1 MRISDWSSDLCSS
14 DLTLL
19 NALAGR
25 DVAIVSP
32 IACTTRDRI
41 ETPVAING
49 VPFLFIDTAGLR
61 EKGGDEI
68 EGIGIDLA
76 QRAMED
82 SDLVLWLGEP
92 SQGPHNLAAK
102 VVRIAPKSDLGSPN
116 PHGCDLTLSAL
127 TGEGMLQ
134 LQTLLMDRAR
144 ALLPREGEYALN
156 KRQRVA
162 LASLQT
168 ELESAIRTE
177 IGRAHV

>member
-1 MRISDWSSDLCSS
+1 MRISDWSSDVCSS
-14 DLTLL
+14 DL
-19 NALAGR
+19 
-25 DVAIVSP
+25 
-32 IACTTRDRI
+32 RI

-144 ALLPREGEYALN
+144 ALIPRAGSSEE
-156 KRQRVA
+156 RRVGK
-162 LASLQT
+162 
-168 ELESAIRTE
+168 ECVRT
-177 IGRAHV
+177 GRAR

>member
-1 MRISDWSSDLCSS
+1 
-14 DLTLL
+14 
-19 NALAGR
+19 
-25 DVAIVSP
+25 
-32 IACTTRDRI
+32 
-41 ETPVAING
+41 
-49 VPFLFIDTAGLR
+49 
-61 EKGGDEI
+61 
-68 EGIGIDLA
+68 
-76 QRAMED
+76 MED

-168 ELESAIRTE
+168 ELESAIRTDDRSE
-177 IGRAHV
+177 AHTSELQSLMRISYAVFCLTKKQKLTN

>member
-1 MRISDWSSDLCSS
+1 MRISDWSSDVCSS

-19 NALAGR
+19 NAFAGR

-32 IACTTRDRI
+32 IAGTTRDRI

-102 VVRIAPKSDLGSPN
+102 VVRIRSEERSVGKECVSTCRSRWSPY
-116 PHGCDLTLSAL
+116 
-127 TGEGMLQ
+127 Q
-134 LQTLLMDRAR
+134 
-144 ALLPREGEYALN
+144 
-156 KRQRVA
+156 
-162 LASLQT
+162 
-168 ELESAIRTE
+168 
-177 IGRAHV
+177 

>member
-1 MRISDWSSDLCSS
+1 MIRRPPRSTRTDTLFPYTTLFRSALLAEIIAEQAHPSAERLRDGIRVVLAGPPNAGKS
-14 DLTLL
+14 TLL

-32 IACTTRDRI
+32 IAGTTRDRI

-82 SDLVLWLGEP
+82 SDLVLWLGE
-92 SQGPHNLAAK
+92 Q
-102 VVRIAPKSDLGSPN
+102 
-116 PHGCDLTLSAL
+116 
-127 TGEGMLQ
+127 
-134 LQTLLMDRAR
+134 
-144 ALLPREGEYALN
+144 
-156 KRQRVA
+156 
-162 LASLQT
+162 
-168 ELESAIRTE
+168 
-177 IGRAHV
+177 IGRATCRERVCGKG

>member
-1 MRISDWSSDLCSS
+1 
-14 DLTLL
+14 
-19 NALAGR
+19 
-25 DVAIVSP
+25 
-32 IACTTRDRI
+32 
-41 ETPVAING
+41 
-49 VPFLFIDTAGLR
+49 
-61 EKGGDEI
+61 
-68 EGIGIDLA
+68 
-76 QRAMED
+76 MED
-82 SDLVLWLGEP
+82 SDLGLGLGEP

-162 LASLQT
+162 LASLQRSEEHT
-168 ELESAIRTE
+168 SELQSLMRISYAVFCLKKKIKKQNTTTMD
-177 IGRAHV
+177 

>member
-1 MRISDWSSDLCSS
+1 MRISDWSSDVCSS

-32 IACTTRDRI
+32 IAGTTRDRI

-49 VPFLFIDTAGLR
+49 VPFLFIDTEGLR

-82 SDLVLWLGEP
+82 RDLV
-92 SQGPHNLAAK
+92 Q
-102 VVRIAPKSDLGSPN
+102 
-116 PHGCDLTLSAL
+116 
-127 TGEGMLQ
+127 
-134 LQTLLMDRAR
+134 
-144 ALLPREGEYALN
+144 
-156 KRQRVA
+156 
-162 LASLQT
+162 
-168 ELESAIRTE
+168 
-177 IGRAHV
+177 IGRATCRERVVQYV